1 MVISNEFWK
10 QKYLKEKMEPLAL
23 KYWAKIEVG
32 KHVLHPISQTS
43 YRISCN
49 GHMLFK
55 CYEMCLKLGFYCQS
69 TGHFTKDIFEFVFNT
84 ALVSGSSM
92 GKALSKIL
100 VTNWLFILKWHS
112 VNEFPNEQ
120 DVRGLIP
127 GRTFFLFALPFLS
140 FPFFLSFFLPGEGG
154 GGGCYCTFVLFVYT
168 SYIFYLYIFFS
179 PLASFLLFAINPCY
193 MRLCDVR
200 FCSFFLDC
208 VNC

>member
-154 GGGCYCTFVLFVYT
+154 GGCYCTFVLFVYT

-193 MRLCDVR
+193 TRLCDVR
-200 FCSFFLDC
+200 FCSFFWDC

>member
-1 MVISNEFWK
+1 
-10 QKYLKEKMEPLAL
+10 
-23 KYWAKIEVG
+23 
-32 KHVLHPISQTS
+32 
-43 YRISCN
+43 
-49 GHMLFK
+49 
-55 CYEMCLKLGFYCQS
+55 MCLKLGFYCQS

-154 GGGCYCTFVLFVYT
+154 GGLLLYFCFVCL
-168 SYIFYLYIFFS
+168 
-179 PLASFLLFAINPCY
+179 
-193 MRLCDVR
+193 
-200 FCSFFLDC
+200 
-208 VNC
+208 